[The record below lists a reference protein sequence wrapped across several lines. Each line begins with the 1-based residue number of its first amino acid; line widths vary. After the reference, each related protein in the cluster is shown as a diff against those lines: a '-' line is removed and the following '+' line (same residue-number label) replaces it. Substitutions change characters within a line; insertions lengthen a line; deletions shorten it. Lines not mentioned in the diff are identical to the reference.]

1 MGRSV
6 ALTAVVGRVAAAA
19 IAAATFFGPTPALAD
34 TVVPWVPIGAQAQQ
48 KLSIEG
54 VTAVFDPN
62 GYPATGDA
70 VEPNPLVIMNAFT
83 LYKAY
88 GSGEFECFYDI
99 FGGRYYEFASEEEF
113 LAKYRGVLSSSNLI
127 VGNGGDQGPFSY
139 SLALGRDYNVRYENN
154 VEPGQATMIIEGTGD
169 FTGTKTVTFDIYP
182 TNSKAKRIFGQ
193 TRYETMEKT
202 VAEAFAAPTTGI
214 AVVASGKNFPDA
226 LSASALAGAV
236 DAPIVLTDPGTLT
249 PQAAAQ
255 IARLGVTKVYL
266 MGGVAAL
273 SPQVEAD
280 LVAKG
285 VTCVRVSGADRTE
298 TAVVALNA
306 AFEAGAKPD
315 TVIVAT
321 GYNFAD
327 SLSVSPYSYKTKA
340 PIVLCGADHKLSDAT
355 VKAIAAH
362 PEIKR
367 AIIVGGGAAVSE
379 EVEKQQLKPLGITVT
394 RLQGK
399 DRYETS
405 RAIADFE
412 VRAKALGWKSPIIA
426 TGKAFPDALA
436 GAPLA
441 ARTNAV
447 MLLANQ
453 AGDATVTAIGEHK
466 KQVGGSYRV
475 LGGTSAV
482 SGSLTHHIDGLIG

>member
-1 MGRSV
+1 MTNDLEG
-6 ALTAVVGRVAAAA
+6 
-19 IAAATFFGPTPALAD
+19 IE
-34 TVVPWVPIGAQAQQ
+34 TVI
-48 KLSIEG
+48 
-54 VTAVFDPN
+54 FDLD
-62 GYPATGDA
+62 G
-70 VEPNPLVIMNAFT
+70 T
-83 LYKAY
+83 LYDKKGLAKRVVKKLWWCLPLKKKKKMARRNAHY
-88 GSGEFECFYDI
+88 VQ
-99 FGGRYYEFASEEEF
+99 FASEEEF
-113 LAKYRGVLSSSNLI
+113 LAKYRGILQSSNLI
-127 VGNGGDQGPFSY
+127 VGNGADQGPFAY

-154 VEPGQATMIIEGTGD
+154 VAPGQGTMIIEGIGD
-169 FTGTKTVTFDIYP
+169 FEGTKTVTFDIFP
-182 TNSKAKRIFGQ
+182 TATKAKRIFGPS
-193 TRYETMEKT
+193 RYETMEMT
-202 VAEAFAAPTTGI
+202 VAEAFATPTTGI
-214 AVVASGKNFPDA
+214 AVLASGQNFPDA
-226 LSASALAGAV
+226 LSASALAGTL
-236 DAPIVLTDPGTLT
+236 DAPIVLTDPNTLT

-266 MGGVAAL
+266 MGGAAAIT
-273 SPQVEAD
+273 PQVEAD

-285 VTCVRVSGADRTE
+285 VTCVRVSGADRSE
-298 TAVVALNA
+298 TAIAALNA

-315 TVIVAT
+315 TVIVST
-321 GYNFAD
+321 GYNYAD
-327 SLSVSPYSYKTKA
+327 SISISPYSYKTKA

-379 EVEKQQLKPLGITVT
+379 EVEKQQLKAVGITVT
-394 RLQGK
+394 RLQGA

-412 VRAKALGWKSPIIA
+412 VKAKALEWKSPIIA
-426 TGKAFPDALA
+426 TGRAFPDALA

-447 MLLANQ
+447 MLLANEQ
-453 AGDATVTAIGEHK
+453 QDATVAAIGEHK

-482 SGSLTHHIDGLIG
+482 SGSLTYYIDGLLE